1 MKRNPN
7 RITSKK
13 LKKACCIIA
22 ARVFPG
28 QDPDVEVFAEG
39 SGCLAQVTCDDGGTG
54 LFEAKGPD
62 EYQALRLLLRGL
74 AKILNARIKVDER
87 FADAAMATWAMS

>member
-7 RITSKK
+7 RITAKK
-13 LKKACCIIA
+13 LKKACCAIA
-22 ARVFPG
+22 VRVFPD

-39 SGCLAQVTCDDGGTG
+39 SGCLVQVTCDDGGTA

-62 EYQALRLLLRGL
+62 EYEGLRRLLRGL
-74 AKILNARIKVDER
+74 AKILYARIKVDER
-87 FADAAMATWAMS
+87 FAGAAMDTWAMS